1 MLTFNQLQEKK
12 TKIKINPKVQDQY
25 EGKKSDGI
33 ELVDEGEKVA
43 RGAQKRAEQ
52 LGAKRRQASY
62 KKYGANVG
70 SPGKNERAG
79 YNLSRA
85 ARSSESSPETQR
97 TKKKR
102 PAGEDTSQI
111 GHSRKAQEKTDTG
124 KSGKKLKTPK
134 YKLTF
139 KQRQQHHSNYAHS
152 RRDPK
157 QNPKHTANT
166 KKESVEYSIE
176 EERSAR
182 KMNVRTKGT
191 IKKQIAKDAAAEAKR
206 REKKT
211 GEYAEKPKK
220 RPSLKKPSQLTT
232 VKAEPKKEAPK
243 PKAKPV
249 AKKAAPKP
257 KAKPVAKKPVA
268 KKVAPKK
275 AAPKVDKKAADIDRP
290 KGNLTS
296 KAREWVKKG
305 VKRHRKATQ
314 GARVFAKGAAK
325 GAKDTVKFAGKV
337 KKVFTGEE
345 FMSFKAYLLSED
357 YHRGQGEKIQKR
369 TKKWMEKKGQ
379 DGAPGLNAMK
389 ARTAEHKAKRGVK
402 SEGYQRDP
410 DRQEKD
416 RKTSKQTDPS
426 KDGFTGIGNSI
437 ADIMKQNAAMKKAA
451 AKKTKK
457 EETEID
463 EATRLK
469 KEKGYDKGGTKKPS
483 GKKDAAL
490 SFVLDKIRKEHGKG
504 AIAGQGSK
512 QQKKVKG
519 AKSSAGTGKYLKRA
533 KAKAQ
538 TAADAKKR
546 GFKSSQDYVNTM
558 ARYGGKDNYDKG
570 RGLGT

>member
-1 MLTFNQLQEKK
+1 MGVRDQESFKDYV
-12 TKIKINPKVQDQY
+12 KILRP
-25 EGKKSDGI
+25 I
-33 ELVDEGEKVA
+33 EVSEGEKVA

-85 ARSSESSPETQR
+85 ARSAESSPETQR

-211 GEYAEKPKK
+211 GEYAEKPKRK
-220 RPSLKKPSQLTT
+220 PRLKKPSQLTT

-243 PKAKPV
+243 PKAKP
-249 AKKAAPKP
+249 KPKPKP
-257 KAKPVAKKPVA
+257 KAKAKPKTQPKTKP
-268 KKVAPKK
+268 KPTMKWM
-275 AAPKVDKKAADIDRP
+275 PKVQIIDTGAQPDLITPAMVRHT
-290 KGNLTS
+290 LTHMPRNDANNTLPRTTS
-296 KAREWVKKG
+296 
-305 VKRHRKATQ
+305 
-314 GARVFAKGAAK
+314 
-325 GAKDTVKFAGKV
+325 
-337 KKVFTGEE
+337 
-345 FMSFKAYLLSED
+345 SF
-357 YHRGQGEKIQKR
+357 
-369 TKKWMEKKGQ
+369 
-379 DGAPGLNAMK
+379 
-389 ARTAEHKAKRGVK
+389 
-402 SEGYQRDP
+402 
-410 DRQEKD
+410 
-416 RKTSKQTDPS
+416 
-426 KDGFTGIGNSI
+426 
-437 ADIMKQNAAMKKAA
+437 
-451 AKKTKK
+451 
-457 EETEID
+457 
-463 EATRLK
+463 
-469 KEKGYDKGGTKKPS
+469 
-483 GKKDAAL
+483 
-490 SFVLDKIRKEHGKG
+490 
-504 AIAGQGSK
+504 
-512 QQKKVKG
+512 
-519 AKSSAGTGKYLKRA
+519 SS
-533 KAKAQ
+533 
-538 TAADAKKR
+538 
-546 GFKSSQDYVNTM
+546 
-558 ARYGGKDNYDKG
+558 
-570 RGLGT
+570 

>member
-85 ARSSESSPETQR
+85 ARSAESSPETQR

-257 KAKPVAKKPVA
+257 KAKPVAKKAPAKKPVA

-379 DGAPGLNAMK
+379 EGAPGLNAMK
-389 ARTAEHKAKRGVK
+389 ARTAEHKA
-402 SEGYQRDP
+402 
-410 DRQEKD
+410 
-416 RKTSKQTDPS
+416 
-426 KDGFTGIGNSI
+426 
-437 ADIMKQNAAMKKAA
+437 
-451 AKKTKK
+451 
-457 EETEID
+457 
-463 EATRLK
+463 
-469 KEKGYDKGGTKKPS
+469 
-483 GKKDAAL
+483 
-490 SFVLDKIRKEHGKG
+490 
-504 AIAGQGSK
+504 
-512 QQKKVKG
+512 
-519 AKSSAGTGKYLKRA
+519 SS
-533 KAKAQ
+533 
-538 TAADAKKR
+538 
-546 GFKSSQDYVNTM
+546 
-558 ARYGGKDNYDKG
+558 
-570 RGLGT
+570 

>member
-85 ARSSESSPETQR
+85 ARSAESSPETQR

-152 RRDPK
+152 RRAPK

-257 KAKPVAKKPVA
+257 KAKPVAKKAPAKKPVA

-379 DGAPGLNAMK
+379 EGAPGLNAMK

-402 SEGYQRDP
+402 
-410 DRQEKD
+410 
-416 RKTSKQTDPS
+416 
-426 KDGFTGIGNSI
+426 
-437 ADIMKQNAAMKKAA
+437 
-451 AKKTKK
+451 
-457 EETEID
+457 EEMEID

-504 AIAGQGSK
+504 AVVGQGSK